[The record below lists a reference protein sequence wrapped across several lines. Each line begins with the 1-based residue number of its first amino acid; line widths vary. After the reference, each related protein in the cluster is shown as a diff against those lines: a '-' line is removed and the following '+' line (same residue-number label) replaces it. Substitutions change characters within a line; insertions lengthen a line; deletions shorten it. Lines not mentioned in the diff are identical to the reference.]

1 MLHRFG
7 RGFTL
12 AEIII
17 AIAVAA
23 IAIMTLATLTASVWK
38 AAKFA
43 KYTAFASN
51 LGRQQLERLKGDP
64 SLLVATL
71 NGPPEGRI
79 FSDTF
84 EVDDGQPMEFQG
96 ELLMI
101 PLPPPEDRYV
111 RVTARVSWV
120 QQKTPRQAV
129 LESILPLP

>member
-1 MLHRFG
+1 MVTRTG

-79 FSDTF
+79 FSDAF
-84 EVDDGQPMEFQG
+84 DVDDGQPMEFQG
-96 ELLMI
+96 ELIMN

-111 RVTARVSWV
+111 RVIARVSWV

>member
-1 MLHRFG
+1 MGRQSG
-7 RGFTL
+7 RGFSL

-79 FSDTF
+79 FTSDF
-84 EVDDGQPMEFQG
+84 EVDDGQPMRFEG
-96 ELLMI
+96 ELTLTPI
-101 PLPPPEDRYV
+101 PMSEDRYV
-111 RVTARVSWV
+111 RVHARVSWV
-120 QQKTPRQAV
+120 QQKTPRQAT

>member
-1 MLHRFG
+1 MKGQSRRAFSI
-7 RGFTL
+7 
-12 AEIII
+12 AEVVI

-23 IAIMTLATLTASVWK
+23 IAVLTLAALSASVWK

-51 LGRQQLERLKGDP
+51 LARQQLERLKGDP

-79 FSDTF
+79 FGDNFDVEEGHLMRF
-84 EVDDGQPMEFQG
+84 EG
-96 ELLMI
+96 ELVMT
-101 PLPPPEDRYV
+101 PLPPPQDRYV
-111 RVTARVSWV
+111 RVTARVTWV

-129 LESILPLP
+129 LESIMPLP